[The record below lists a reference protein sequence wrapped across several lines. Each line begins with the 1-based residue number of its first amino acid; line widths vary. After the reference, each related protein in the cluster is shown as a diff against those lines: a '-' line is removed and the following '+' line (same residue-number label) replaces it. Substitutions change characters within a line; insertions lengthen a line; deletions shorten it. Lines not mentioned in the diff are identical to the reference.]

1 MLAELR
7 AIREDLGK
15 KLDTLAEK
23 VGESATR
30 DDLEDYVRKD
40 VFSAH
45 VAEHQRM
52 IEGWRGWLPI
62 ALSAF
67 ALLWIVVGPYVHFG
81 PR

>member
-7 AIREDLGK
+7 AIREEIS
-15 KLDTLAEK
+15 KLSDK
-23 VGESATR
+23 VGAAATR
-30 DDLEDYVRKD
+30 EDLKGYVTRGE
-40 VFSAH
+40 FETH
-45 VAEHQRM
+45 VAGHQRVM
-52 IEGWRGWLPI
+52 EGWRGWLPI